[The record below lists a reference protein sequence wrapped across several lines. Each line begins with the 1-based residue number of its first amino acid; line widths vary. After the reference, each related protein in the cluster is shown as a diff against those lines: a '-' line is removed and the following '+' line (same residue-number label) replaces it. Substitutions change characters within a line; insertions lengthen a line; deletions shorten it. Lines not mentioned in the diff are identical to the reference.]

1 MRLIEKMCVY
11 YLLVSGLLDF
21 KCCILCLPSKIQED
35 TTMTRTIQTTKVIR
49 FSRRRGPAY
58 PNAAERSYY
67 LNKALDYAISL
78 VGAAGAVSALL
89 LLFVLL

>member
-1 MRLIEKMCVY
+1 MNKSEIMCDY
-11 YLLVSGLLDF
+11 FCLVSGLLDS

-35 TTMTRTIQTTKVIR
+35 TTMTRTINSPKVIR
-49 FSRRRGPAY
+49 YSRRRCPGY

-67 LNKALDYAISL
+67 INKALDYAISL

-89 LLFVLL
+89 FLFVLL